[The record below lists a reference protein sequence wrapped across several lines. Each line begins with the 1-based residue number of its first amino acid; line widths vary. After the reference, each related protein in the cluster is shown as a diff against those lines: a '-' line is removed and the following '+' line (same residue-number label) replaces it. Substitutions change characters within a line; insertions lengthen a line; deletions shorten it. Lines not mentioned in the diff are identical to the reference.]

1 MDKLIIFTS
10 KEKLQN
16 LLNPLPNLPQI
27 NFVGIDLLAT
37 HKAMAIRGTT
47 LYHKVK
53 YTTDSLFLIHHSIS
67 IEDFKSFY
75 KQLQPEKYQIYLLYH
90 LNGDEFQEKLF
101 LQELSNNTICKKG
114 KHTGFDNSYLSLK
127 HYLKKPSMGTEGLI
141 HLIWKE
147 NNTDLIVN
155 FLSNCLKNNPNFQQ
169 WESFLSQKMEEK
181 EGFKSAW
188 EAFVQAP
195 DTNAKNAA
203 FIQMRNT
210 LLS

>member
-1 MDKLIIFTS
+1 
-10 KEKLQN
+10 
-16 LLNPLPNLPQI
+16 
-27 NFVGIDLLAT
+27 
-37 HKAMAIRGTT
+37 
-47 LYHKVK
+47 
-53 YTTDSLFLIHHSIS
+53 
-67 IEDFKSFY
+67 
-75 KQLQPEKYQIYLLYH
+75 
-90 LNGDEFQEKLF
+90 
-101 LQELSNNTICKKG
+101 
-114 KHTGFDNSYLSLK
+114 
-127 HYLKKPSMGTEGLI
+127 MGTEGLI

-155 FLSNCLKNNPNFQQ
+155 FLSNCMIKTPSFQQ

-203 FIQMRNT
+203 FIQMRNI